1 MFNPQI
7 SRTMIYNIPTFVSRS
22 EMNKVPISDLL
33 TAMRFPYYEQVQSLR
48 HYHAVVNANGFIA
61 DFTVNMARNEW
72 ISRKDGVHGQTA
84 ELIDYLNFK
93 PRDFDGNYHDHME
106 LMLNA
111 YQESETLPGSF
122 PTTTVRL
129 GKFRTTLTDD
139 IDESV
144 YELMTRHGIS
154 TDVLDQFCKQVE
166 VNDPQKSKDKY
177 LLAFP
182 ADNDNWMVFCDT
194 AWRPYDE
201 STITTI
207 GKIKKNQYCFVYD
220 SPSDFLAM
228 MEMWHKNQVS
238 QSFSSTYH
246 LIINGR
252 QNIEKAQQFI
262 RDNPDFLSVKTFF
275 PNTADGRQMFKDIN
289 DACKGT
295 AVNRSDIFKGYESLA
310 SRMRMQ
316 MPSDIYEKYV
326 VKMSDN
332 EEAISPSLKDT
343 NRLTTDK
350 TSNSQCLTNQSSEEG
365 QLEAEK
371 SDKIAKGTGPVQNLT
386 LEPKHKGWGL

>member
-1 MFNPQI
+1 MAD
-7 SRTMIYNIPTFVSRS
+7 RTSRS
-22 EMNKVPISDLL
+22 
-33 TAMRFPYYEQVQSLR
+33 
-48 HYHAVVNANGFIA
+48 
-61 DFTVNMARNEW
+61 
-72 ISRKDGVHGQTA
+72 
-84 ELIDYLNFK
+84 
-93 PRDFDGNYHDHME
+93 
-106 LMLNA
+106 
-111 YQESETLPGSF
+111 
-122 PTTTVRL
+122 
-129 GKFRTTLTDD
+129 
-139 IDESV
+139 
-144 YELMTRHGIS
+144 
-154 TDVLDQFCKQVE
+154 
-166 VNDPQKSKDKY
+166 
-177 LLAFP
+177 
-182 ADNDNWMVFCDT
+182 
-194 AWRPYDE
+194 
-201 STITTI
+201 
-207 GKIKKNQYCFVYD
+207 
-220 SPSDFLAM
+220 
-228 MEMWHKNQVS
+228 
-238 QSFSSTYH
+238 
-246 LIINGR
+246 
-252 QNIEKAQQFI
+252 AQQFI

-365 QLEAEK
+365 QQEAEK

>member
-1 MFNPQI
+1 
-7 SRTMIYNIPTFVSRS
+7 MIYNIPTFVSRS

-48 HYHAVVNANGFIA
+48 HYRAVVNANGFIA

-220 SPSDFLAM
+220 SP
-228 MEMWHKNQVS
+228 
-238 QSFSSTYH
+238 
-246 LIINGR
+246 IINGR

-365 QLEAEK
+365 QQEAEK